1 MSTFPKRWQ
10 KRPSVKFFNGFSLT
24 HGEPFFQEYFY
35 SSEYTVAGFSYGAI
49 KAVQYVYNACHRIDT
64 LQLFSPAFFQTHSE
78 AFKRLQL
85 KSYPKNPARYTQTFL
100 TNGFLPC
107 EKKPVELDPH
117 ASLEQLHEL
126 LFFVWEGAMMESL
139 VSRGIKIEVFLG
151 TEDRIIDVHR
161 VREFFLPYATV
172 TSIRGANHFLQAC

>member
-24 HGEPFFQEYFY
+24 NGDHFFQEYLHQ
-35 SSEYTVAGFSYGAI
+35 SDYTVAGFSYGAI
-49 KAVQYVYNACHRIDT
+49 KAMQYVHNTPHRIDT

-107 EKKPVELDPH
+107 EQKPVEIDPH
-117 ASLEQLHEL
+117 ASLEQLEEL
-126 LFFVWEGAMMESL
+126 LFFVWESTVMESL
-139 VSRGIKIEVFLG
+139 VRRGVKIEVFLG
-151 TEDRIIDVHR
+151 VEDRIINVHGA
-161 VREFFLPYATV
+161 REFFLPYATV
-172 TSIRGANHFLQAC
+172 TSIRGANHFLQGC